1 MRAHLRNQLLAN
13 LPSVRTYQN
22 YVDHFSTSIYRFFP
36 ERNIYYADSCYLL
49 SKPTKFRRVGC
60 FSDPKPSRKKEYVGL
75 CSQNVPVTSLLFGD
89 DLQQQLNNI
98 KASNKISQTSANANK
113 SQRSG
118 YKGNSSD
125 SGKNRSLDQYYKRP
139 FHSQSHWRNRGDKS
153 KNSKFPLY
161 KKKGGGGKN

>member
-1 MRAHLRNQLLAN
+1 MKRREAIR
-13 LPSVRTYQN
+13 PSLKT
-22 YVDHFSTSIYRFFP
+22 
-36 ERNIYYADSCYLL
+36 EYA
-49 SKPTKFRRVGC
+49 
-60 FSDPKPSRKKEYVGL
+60 GL

-125 SGKNRSLDQYYKRP
+125 SGKNRSSDQCYKKAY
-139 FHSQSHWRNRGDKS
+139 HSQSHWRSRGDKS
-153 KNSKFPLY
+153 KKLKLSPLQ
-161 KKKGGGGKN
+161 KEGQELNANVNGLANLETLQVGNFESHVENIKDSVL